1 MNCLF
6 CLFKHLCVTCKL
18 AVMSVRLQ
26 TCSVSTLMCIS
37 PNFGFLLVRDSLA
50 SLLSSSLDDG
60 TFLEHSQ
67 PSSSGG
73 EGEGGVAE
81 ITPPSSAPVTALAP
95 SLTPASQPTIS
106 LLTDNSTDTLS
117 VDSLTLLPP
126 ADSPHLHPCTSYS
139 PATHSLQKPDASIP
153 EEEEDDEKDGISK
166 EEEEASQLGK
176 TERDATV
183 KEELT
188 TELVTPT
195 EEEPEGQDNS
205 LTEMNQDKELQKRDD
220 LRATESAEKT
230 EVAEIQRQLSSS
242 PELD

>member
-1 MNCLF
+1 
-6 CLFKHLCVTCKL
+6 
-18 AVMSVRLQ
+18 
-26 TCSVSTLMCIS
+26 MCIS

-50 SLLSSSLDDG
+50 SLLSSPLDDG

-81 ITPPSSAPVTALAP
+81 ITPHSSAPVTALAP

-117 VDSLTLLPP
+117 VESLTLLPP

-153 EEEEDDEKDGISK
+153 EEEEEEDDEKDGISK
-166 EEEEASQLGK
+166 EEDEVSQLGE

-183 KEELT
+183 KEETTT

-195 EEEPEGQDNS
+195 EEEPEGQENS
-205 LTEMNQDKELQKRDD
+205 LSGMNQDKELQKRDD

-230 EVAEIQRQLSSS
+230 EVAEIQSQLSSS